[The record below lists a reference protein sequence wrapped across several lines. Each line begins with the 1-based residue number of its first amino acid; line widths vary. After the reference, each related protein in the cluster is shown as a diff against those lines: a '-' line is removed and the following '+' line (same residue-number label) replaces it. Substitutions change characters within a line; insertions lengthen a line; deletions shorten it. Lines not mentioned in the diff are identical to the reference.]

1 VNRGVTSAGGWRRL
15 PKGER
20 RAPIG
25 EVSAQRP
32 TRCTLLM
39 GGHLLEG
46 LLEFMY
52 MLRSGFLQRAGA
64 ALLISDGTVAKAALA
79 TTAGANASFES
90 IKQVDAGE
98 LSVGYAETGSANRP
112 VAILLHGW
120 PYDIYAYAEVA
131 ALLASAGFRTIV
143 PYLRGFGT
151 TRFHSSQTFRNGEQ
165 LVFALDTIA
174 LMDAL
179 GIESAILAGYDW
191 GGRAADIV
199 AALWPQRCK
208 ALVSGQGYLII
219 NVKASEQPSP
229 PKSEYALWFEY
240 YFATERGRLGYGE
253 HRRAFNRL
261 MWHQLSPKWMFDDA
275 TYERTAAAFDNPDH
289 VDIVIHNYRTRLG
302 LANGD
307 PRYAALN
314 AKLQSR
320 PIIAAPSITIASDF
334 DGANASGTSYVK
346 QFTGKYAHRIFR
358 GIGHNIPQE
367 DPRGFAQAVI
377 DAEAMT

>member
-1 VNRGVTSAGGWRRL
+1 
-15 PKGER
+15 
-20 RAPIG
+20 
-25 EVSAQRP
+25 
-32 TRCTLLM
+32 M
-39 GGHLLEG
+39 GGHLSQD
-46 LLEFMY
+46 LLKSDR

-64 ALLISDGTVAKAALA
+64 ALLVSDRTMAKAALA
-79 TTAGANASFES
+79 TTGGARAHTSFEWL
-90 IKQVDAGE
+90 KQVDAGD
-98 LSVGYAETGSANRP
+98 LSVGYAEAGSASGA

-143 PYLRGFGT
+143 PYLRGFGS
-151 TRFHSSQTFRNGEQ
+151 TRFRSSQTFRNGEQ
-165 LVFALDTIA
+165 LVFALDVIA

-219 NVKASEQPSP
+219 NVKANERPSP
-229 PKSEYALWFEY
+229 PKSEFALWFEY

-253 HRRAFNRL
+253 NRHAFNRL

-275 TYERTAAAFDNPDH
+275 TYDRTAAAFNNPDH

-307 PRYAALN
+307 PRYAAIN
-314 AKLQSR
+314 AKLQGR
-320 PIIAAPSITIASDF
+320 PIISVPSITIASDF
-334 DGANASGTSYVK
+334 DGPNANGVSYVE
-346 QFTGKYAHRIFR
+346 QFTGKYAHRILR
-358 GIGHNIPQE
+358 GVGHNIPQE
-367 DPRGFAQAVI
+367 DPQGFAQAVI
-377 DAEAMT
+377 DADALA